1 MEILSA
7 KELSA
12 YLKINEKKIYQFVRE
27 SKIPHAKIGGKITFV
42 KEIIDG
48 WIKEKTQREKH
59 LYLAGS
65 DDFLLRKVIDLCNAR
80 GTTTIFYAPVGSVNG
95 LDLLRKR
102 VANVSCVHIMDMEK
116 KEHNLSYMDRYLSG
130 DNYIAVHLYLR
141 EQGLYISRNNP
152 RGISGIE
159 DLTKDGVKFINRNR
173 GSGTRILIDFLL
185 HEKGIDPESIRGY
198 SKEVTSHLLAALAVL
213 RGEAEAS
220 FGIRHIAYLLDL
232 GFIPLF
238 KERFEMVIPEEIYR
252 SEGVRDL
259 LSSFDQSTLLN
270 LVGDFTG
277 YDTSGTGRV
286 INP

>member
-12 YLKINEKKIYQFVRE
+12 YLKINEKKVYQLVRE
-27 SKIPHAKIGGKITFV
+27 SKIPHAKIGGKIAFV

-48 WIKEKTQREKH
+48 WIKEKTEREKH

-65 DDFLLRKVIDLCNAR
+65 DDFLLKKVIDVFNAR
-80 GTTTIFYAPVGSVNG
+80 GKTTIFYAPVGSVNG

-102 VANVSCVHIMDMEK
+102 AANLSCVHIVDMEK

-130 DNYIAVHLYLR
+130 DEYIAVHLYFR
-141 EQGLYISRNNP
+141 EQGLYLPKNNP
-152 RGISGIE
+152 KGISSLE
-159 DLTKDGVKFINRNR
+159 DLARGGVKFINRNR

-185 HEKGIDPESIRGY
+185 LEKGIEPDSIKGY
-198 SKEVTSHLLAALAVL
+198 TKEVTSHLHAGLAVL
-213 RGEAEAS
+213 RGEADVS
-220 FGIRHIAYLLDL
+220 FGIRHVAYLLDL
-232 GFIPLF
+232 MFVPLF

-252 SEGVRDL
+252 SEGIRDF
-259 LSSFDQSTLLN
+259 LSLFDQGTLLT
-270 LVGDFTG
+270 LAGDFTG
-277 YDTSGTGRV
+277 YDTSGTGRI